1 MRHRSLSVGYR
12 VDDIAV
18 LFEPAHQDAAQRLVI
33 FSNEHPHDAIFSRRT
48 LRASD
53 AFIETSGSV
62 PTVGSVETQ
71 AAPTAPVGLSDSD
84 GVEANARLTSA
95 IAVPLL
101 FLLAAEGA
109 TLPFLHTLLRPH
121 VFLGFALIPLV
132 ALKLGSTLYRFG
144 RYYTGA
150 ESYRR
155 KGPPPTL
162 LRLLGPVVIIA
173 TITLL
178 ASGVLLVLAG
188 DSWQNQALF
197 LHKASFV
204 LWFGAMTVH
213 VVGHIVETATLGTRD
228 WAPSSTRALP
238 RAAGRRWLLALGV
251 AAGGLLGAWSL
262 GHLGVWAHR

>member
-1 MRHRSLSVGYR
+1 MTPSSKR
-12 VDDIAV
+12 
-18 LFEPAHQDAAQRLVI
+18 QDRW
-33 FSNEHPHDAIFSRRT
+33 F
-48 LRASD
+48 
-53 AFIETSGSV
+53 
-62 PTVGSVETQ
+62 TVVTVETR
-71 AAPTAPVGLSDSD
+71 AAPTPAAGLSEAD
-84 GVEANARLTSA
+84 GVEANARLTSG

-101 FLLAAEGA
+101 LLLAAEGA
-109 TLPFLHTLLRPH
+109 TLPFVHSLLKPH

-155 KGPPPTL
+155 KGPPPTI

-173 TITLL
+173 TLTLL

-188 DSWQNQALF
+188 QSWQNQALF

-213 VVGHIVETATLGTRD
+213 VVGHIVETATLASRD
-228 WAPSSTRALP
+228 WAPTSTRALP
-238 RAAGRRWLLALGV
+238 RAAARRWLLAAGV

-262 GHLGVWAHR
+262 GHLGVWTHR